1 MTTDEAIAP
10 VNGESVSPPP
20 PPEPAPASAP
30 AAYSEADYAPAY
42 EAQPP
47 EPPLEYPEQMSGRI
61 INEMV

>member
-1 MTTDEAIAP
+1 MTDEAIAP

-20 PPEPAPASAP
+20 PPEPVQASA
-30 AAYSEADYAPAY
+30 AAPPPEADSAPAY
-42 EAQPP
+42 EVAPP